1 MAKEATALT
10 TIDRLYGNKTIA
22 LSNALAQARTK
33 TNLLESKIEFL
44 AIYRM
49 GDDMKEREK
58 VDLHGRPYSV
68 HYVDITASEI
78 RQLIGSKSGRLY
90 SQIENAAFELKQK
103 LYIYKDSTKNQFKMD
118 NLYGE
123 VSYENGKL
131 SIEFNPATEF
141 LFTELSSNYTKL
153 KLGVAFKFQT
163 NGGFQLYK
171 MLKTHTYVLPDINK
185 SLSQEEQESITK
197 EFPLSDFRLQMGYVN
212 LDQPDIKQ
220 EGSKAHP
227 DADKMVELDKKP
239 KYKRWQDFYVK
250 VILPGVEEIN
260 RISDIYVSAVEKQ
273 CIAHGKVD
281 GVIITVQNNKA
292 FYEKEKSE
300 EKPAKAKPLS
310 EMEKI
315 DFTDKMRTF
324 IKEPLLTRQLMS
336 IAEAA
341 NYNIEAVEKA
351 YEISKAGPRNDL
363 VGFLIAAI
371 KGGYE
376 MPVKTA
382 GKTNSFNDFPQRQYT
397 SSDYDELYERKMRQ
411 QLQRLNESSENK

>member
-1 MAKEATALT
+1 MAKTESTA
-10 TIDRLYGNKTIA
+10 IDRLYGNKTIA

-49 GDDMKEREK
+49 GDDMREREK
-58 VDLHGRPYSV
+58 VDAHGNPYSV

-90 SQIENAAFELKQK
+90 SQIEDAALELKQK
-103 LYIYKDSTKNQFKMD
+103 LYIYKDASKNQFKMD

-123 VSYENGKL
+123 VSYDNGKL

-153 KLGVAFKFQT
+153 RLGVAFKFQT

-171 MLKTHTYVLPDINK
+171 MLKTHTYVLPEVDPA
-185 SLSQEEQESITK
+185 LPQEEQESITK
-197 EFPLSDFRLQMGYVN
+197 EYSLSDFRLQMGYVN

-227 DADKMVELDKKP
+227 NTDKMVELDKKP
-239 KYKRWQDFYVK
+239 KYKRWQDFYTK

-273 CIAHGKVD
+273 CIAHGKVE
-281 GVIITVQNNKA
+281 GVLITVQNNKKFCEGKA
-292 FYEKEKSE
+292 PEKKE
-300 EKPAKAKPLS
+300 PAKILS

-315 DFTDKMRTF
+315 DFTDQMRTF
-324 IKEPLLTRQLMS
+324 IKEPLLTRQLME
-336 IAEAA
+336 IAQAA
-341 NYNIEAVEKA
+341 AYDIEAIKKA
-351 YEISKAGPRNDL
+351 YEIAQTAPRDNL
-363 VGFLIAAI
+363 VGFMITAI
-371 KGGYE
+371 RDKYE
-376 MPVKTA
+376 MPVKTSTKPRN
-382 GKTNSFNDFPQRQYT
+382 GFNNFEQRAYT
-397 SSDYDELYERKMRQ
+397 QADYDALEARKLAQ
-411 QLQRLNESSENK
+411 GL